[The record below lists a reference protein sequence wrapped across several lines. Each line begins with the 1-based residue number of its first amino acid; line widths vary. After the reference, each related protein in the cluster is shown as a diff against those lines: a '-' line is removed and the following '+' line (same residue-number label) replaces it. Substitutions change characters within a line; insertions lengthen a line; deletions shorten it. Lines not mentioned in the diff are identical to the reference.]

1 MTVEE
6 NMGFSLR
13 LARVP
18 KDEIK
23 KRVTSAAQ
31 ILGLEPYLA
40 RYPRHL
46 SGGQRQRVAMGRA
59 IVRNPQVFLFDEP
72 LSNLD
77 AKLRVQM
84 RSEIK
89 LNHQRLKT
97 TTVYV
102 THDQIEAMTMADRI
116 VVMHSGHIEQIGSPL
131 ELYDS
136 PANLFVAGFI
146 GSPSMN
152 VLDGTVAGTTFN
164 LAGGGSIALGALPPG
179 VTDGPYKLGVR
190 PEHLRLDPTG
200 VQAEV
205 LVIETTGSEAQV
217 ALRFG
222 GADIVGVFRER
233 ISAKP
238 GEKIGLAFDPATLHL
253 FDPQSGKRIAR

>member
-1 MTVEE
+1 
-6 NMGFSLR
+6 
-13 LARVP
+13 
-18 KDEIK
+18 
-23 KRVTSAAQ
+23 
-31 ILGLEPYLA
+31 
-40 RYPRHL
+40 
-46 SGGQRQRVAMGRA
+46 
-59 IVRNPQVFLFDEP
+59 
-72 LSNLD
+72 
-77 AKLRVQM
+77 
-84 RSEIK
+84 
-89 LNHQRLKT
+89 
-97 TTVYV
+97 
-102 THDQIEAMTMADRI
+102 
-116 VVMHSGHIEQIGSPL
+116 
-131 ELYDS
+131 
-136 PANLFVAGFI
+136 AGFI

-179 VTDGPYKLGVR
+179 AADGPFKLGVR

-205 LVIETTGSEAQV
+205 LVIETTGSETQV